1 MMHIRRAYYSNHQPA
16 NQACFMLL
24 LLLAGRRS
32 RSIVE
37 PHDGEHAGH
46 LLVILSG
53 LNESS
58 RSILNDK
65 AKGLSYN
72 I

>member
-1 MMHIRRAYYSNHQPA
+1 
-16 NQACFMLL
+16 MLL

-58 RSILNDK
+58 RPILNDK

>member
-24 LLLAGRRS
+24 LLAERRS

-58 RSILNDK
+58 HPILIDK